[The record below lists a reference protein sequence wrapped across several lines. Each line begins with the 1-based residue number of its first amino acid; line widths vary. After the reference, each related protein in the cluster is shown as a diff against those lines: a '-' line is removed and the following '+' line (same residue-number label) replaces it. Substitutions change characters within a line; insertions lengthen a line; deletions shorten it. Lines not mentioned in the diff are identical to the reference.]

1 MLFDS
6 TVLILLSVVHLCLWP
21 TTSCAFDDSVLAN
34 FAMFVDRRC
43 SVSLPVHEEKPTI
56 YYEKN
61 LKQIT
66 TEFVFFYIVKYVKL

>member
-1 MLFDS
+1 
-6 TVLILLSVVHLCLWP
+6 
-21 TTSCAFDDSVLAN
+21 
-34 FAMFVDRRC
+34 MFVDRRC